1 MGSADGA
8 PPATSSAG
16 IIGWQRQPGAA
27 AGWAGAAGVWP
38 GGHTARDGDEP
49 SAPARHART
58 STRAAAAAAAAC
70 RAVATLTIIS

>member
-1 MGSADGA
+1 MESADGA

-27 AGWAGAAGVWP
+27 AGWAGAAGVWR
-38 GGHTARDGDEP
+38 GHTARDGDEP

-70 RAVATLTIIS
+70 RAVATLTKIS